1 MGKNRFW
8 DYSNC
13 AKGAVMTGKSQK
25 SEVREGM
32 ETEKGRIG
40 EGVKNNS
47 PIHRFSDSPF
57 RISIFLL
64 TAYCLL
70 LTVFTGCAG
79 HQIIIVKDPLKAEE
93 HARLAQIYEAQG
105 EIELA
110 VEEYKKALEQDKTN
124 PMVYF
129 GLGNISFKQGK
140 HTDAEMYYKKAIENT
155 SPDDQKN
162 AMFYNNL
169 SWVYIET
176 NKRLAEAET
185 LAQKAVRLDIARV
198 YIYLDTLGVIYTRL
212 NEYEKAEDSL
222 LTALKNAPYEKTALR
237 HINIHLF
244 ELYEIKGDRYK
255 LQEVVETLRELGK

>member
-1 MGKNRFW
+1 MGKDRFW
-8 DYSNC
+8 DYFNC
-13 AKGAVMTGKSQK
+13 AKEAVMARKSQK
-25 SEVREGM
+25 SEVRSQ
-32 ETEKGRIG
+32 
-40 EGVKNNS
+40 KNQGQEARSQELNRQHAVS
-47 PIHRFSDSPF
+47 SRQL
-57 RISIFLL
+57 LL

-93 HARLAQIYEAQG
+93 HVKLAQIYEAQG
-105 EIELA
+105 ETELA
-110 VEEYKKALEQDKTN
+110 TQEYKKALEQDKTSTAA
-124 PMVYF
+124 YF
-129 GLGNISFKQGK
+129 GLGNISFKK
-140 HTDAEMYYKKAIENT
+140 AEFTDAEMYYKKAIENT

-185 LAQKAVRLDIARV
+185 LAQKAVRMDIARV

>member
-1 MGKNRFW
+1 MGKDRFW
-8 DYSNC
+8 DYFNC
-13 AKGAVMTGKSQK
+13 AKEAVMARKSQK
-25 SEVREGM
+25 SEVRSQ
-32 ETEKGRIG
+32 
-40 EGVKNNS
+40 KNQGQEARSQELNRQHAVS
-47 PIHRFSDSPF
+47 SRQL
-57 RISIFLL
+57 LL

-105 EIELA
+105 ETELA
-110 VEEYKKALEQDKTN
+110 TQEYKKALEQDKTSTAA
-124 PMVYF
+124 YF
-129 GLGNISFKQGK
+129 GLGNISFKK
-140 HTDAEMYYKKAIENT
+140 AEFTDAEMYYKKAIENT

-185 LAQKAVRLDIARV
+185 LAQKAVRLDIARG

-244 ELYEIKGDRYK
+244 ELYEIKGDRDK
-255 LQEVVETLRELGK
+255 LREVVETLRGLGK

>member
-1 MGKNRFW
+1 MGKDRFW
-8 DYSNC
+8 DYFNC
-13 AKGAVMTGKSQK
+13 AKEAVMARKSQK
-25 SEVREGM
+25 SEVRSQ
-32 ETEKGRIG
+32 
-40 EGVKNNS
+40 KNQGQEARSQELNRQHAVS
-47 PIHRFSDSPF
+47 SRQL
-57 RISIFLL
+57 LL

-79 HQIIIVKDPLKAEE
+79 RQIIIVKDPLKAEE
-93 HARLAQIYEAQG
+93 HVKLAQIYEAQG
-105 EIELA
+105 ETELA
-110 VEEYKKALEQDKTN
+110 TQEYKKALEQDKTSTAA
-124 PMVYF
+124 YF
-129 GLGNISFKQGK
+129 GLGNISFKK
-140 HTDAEMYYKKAIENT
+140 AEFTDAEMYYKKAIENT

-185 LAQKAVRLDIARV
+185 LAQKAVRMDIARV

-222 LTALKNAPYEKTALR
+222 LAALKNAPYEKTALR

>member
-1 MGKNRFW
+1 MF
-8 DYSNC
+8 S
-13 AKGAVMTGKSQK
+13 KSCII
-25 SEVREGM
+25 S
-32 ETEKGRIG
+32 
-40 EGVKNNS
+40 
-47 PIHRFSDSPF
+47 FS
-57 RISIFLL
+57 
-64 TAYCLL
+64 CLL
-70 LTVFTGCAG
+70 LTACCLLSLGCSR
-79 HQIIIVKDPLKAEE
+79 QIIIIKDPLKAEE
-93 HARLAQIYEAQG
+93 HARLAQIYEAKG

-140 HTDAEMYYKKAIENT
+140 HTDAEDYYKKAIENT

-162 AMFYNNL
+162 AMLYNNL

-176 NKRLAEAET
+176 NKKLAEAET
-185 LAQKAVRLDIARV
+185 LAQKAVRLDTGRV

-244 ELYEIKGDRYK
+244 ELYEIKGDRDK
-255 LQEVVETLRELGK
+255 LQEVVETLRGLGK

>member
-1 MGKNRFW
+1 MF
-8 DYSNC
+8 S
-13 AKGAVMTGKSQK
+13 KSCII
-25 SEVREGM
+25 S
-32 ETEKGRIG
+32 
-40 EGVKNNS
+40 
-47 PIHRFSDSPF
+47 FS
-57 RISIFLL
+57 
-64 TAYCLL
+64 CLL
-70 LTVFTGCAG
+70 LTACCLLSLGCSR
-79 HQIIIVKDPLKAEE
+79 QIIIIKDPLKAEE
-93 HARLAQIYEAQG
+93 HARLAQIYEAKG

-124 PMVYF
+124 PMAYF
-129 GLGNISFKQGK
+129 GLGNISFKQGR
-140 HTDAEMYYKKAIENT
+140 HTDAEDYYKKAIENT

-162 AMFYNNL
+162 AMLYNNL

-176 NKRLAEAET
+176 NKKLAEAET
-185 LAQKAVRLDIARV
+185 LTQKAVRLDTARV

-255 LQEVVETLRELGK
+255 LQEVIERLRGLGK

>member
-1 MGKNRFW
+1 VF
-8 DYSNC
+8 S
-13 AKGAVMTGKSQK
+13 KSCII
-25 SEVREGM
+25 S
-32 ETEKGRIG
+32 
-40 EGVKNNS
+40 
-47 PIHRFSDSPF
+47 FS
-57 RISIFLL
+57 
-64 TAYCLL
+64 CLL
-70 LTVFTGCAG
+70 LTACCLLSLGCSR
-79 HQIIIVKDPLKAEE
+79 QIIIIKDPLKAEE
-93 HARLAQIYEAQG
+93 HARLAQIYEAKG

-140 HTDAEMYYKKAIENT
+140 HTDAEDYYKKAIENT

-162 AMFYNNL
+162 AMLYNNL

-176 NKRLAEAET
+176 NKKLAEAET
-185 LAQKAVRLDIARV
+185 LAQKAVRLDTARV

-255 LQEVVETLRELGK
+255 LREVVERLRGLGK

>member
-1 MGKNRFW
+1 MGKDRFW
-8 DYSNC
+8 DYFNC
-13 AKGAVMTGKSQK
+13 AKEAVMARKSQK
-25 SEVREGM
+25 SEVRSQ
-32 ETEKGRIG
+32 
-40 EGVKNNS
+40 KNQGQEARSQELNRQHAVS
-47 PIHRFSDSPF
+47 SRQL
-57 RISIFLL
+57 LL

-93 HARLAQIYEAQG
+93 HVKLAQIYEAQG
-105 EIELA
+105 ETELA
-110 VEEYKKALEQDKTN
+110 TQEYKKALEQDKTSTAA
-124 PMVYF
+124 YF
-129 GLGNISFKQGK
+129 GLGNISFKK
-140 HTDAEMYYKKAIENT
+140 AEFTDAEMYYKKAIENT

-185 LAQKAVRLDIARV
+185 LAQKAVRMDIARV

-244 ELYEIKGDRYK
+244 ELYEIKGDRDK
-255 LQEVVETLRELGK
+255 LQEVVETLRGLGK

>member
-1 MGKNRFW
+1 MGKDRFW
-8 DYSNC
+8 DYFNC
-13 AKGAVMTGKSQK
+13 AKEAVMARKSQK
-25 SEVREGM
+25 SEVRSQ
-32 ETEKGRIG
+32 
-40 EGVKNNS
+40 KNQGQEARSQELNRQHAVGS
-47 PIHRFSDSPF
+47 RQL
-57 RISIFLL
+57 LL

-70 LTVFTGCAG
+70 LTLFTGCAG

-93 HARLAQIYEAQG
+93 HVKLAQIYEAQG
-105 EIELA
+105 ETELA
-110 VEEYKKALEQDKTN
+110 TQEYKKALEQDKTSTAA
-124 PMVYF
+124 YF
-129 GLGNISFKQGK
+129 GLGNISFKK
-140 HTDAEMYYKKAIENT
+140 AEFTDAEMYYKKAIENT

-185 LAQKAVRLDIARV
+185 LAQKAVRMDIARV

>member
-1 MGKNRFW
+1 MGKDRFW
-8 DYSNC
+8 DYFNC
-13 AKGAVMTGKSQK
+13 AKEAVMARKSQK
-25 SEVREGM
+25 SEVRSQ
-32 ETEKGRIG
+32 
-40 EGVKNNS
+40 KNQGQEARSQELNRQHAVS
-47 PIHRFSDSPF
+47 SRQL
-57 RISIFLL
+57 LL

-79 HQIIIVKDPLKAEE
+79 RQIIIVKDPLKAEE
-93 HARLAQIYEAQG
+93 HVKLAQIYEAQG
-105 EIELA
+105 ETELA
-110 VEEYKKALEQDKTN
+110 TQEYKKALEQDKTSTAA
-124 PMVYF
+124 YF
-129 GLGNISFKQGK
+129 GLGNISFKK
-140 HTDAEMYYKKAIENT
+140 AEFTDAEMYYKKAIENT

-185 LAQKAVRLDIARV
+185 LAQKAVRMDIARV

>member
-1 MGKNRFW
+1 MGKDRFW
-8 DYSNC
+8 DYFNC
-13 AKGAVMTGKSQK
+13 AKEAVMARKSQK
-25 SEVREGM
+25 SEVRSQ
-32 ETEKGRIG
+32 
-40 EGVKNNS
+40 KNQGQEARSQELNRQHAVS
-47 PIHRFSDSPF
+47 SRQL
-57 RISIFLL
+57 LL

-93 HARLAQIYEAQG
+93 HVKLAQIYEAQG
-105 EIELA
+105 ETELA
-110 VEEYKKALEQDKTN
+110 TQEYKKALEQDKTSTAA
-124 PMVYF
+124 YF
-129 GLGNISFKQGK
+129 GLGNISFKK
-140 HTDAEMYYKKAIENT
+140 AEFTDAEMYYKKAIENT
-155 SPDDQKN
+155 SSDDQKN

-244 ELYEIKGDRYK
+244 ELYEIKGDRDK
-255 LQEVVETLRELGK
+255 LREVVETLRGLGK

>member
-8 DYSNC
+8 DYFNC
-13 AKGAVMTGKSQK
+13 AKGAVMARKSQK
-25 SEVREGM
+25 SEVRSQ
-32 ETEKGRIG
+32 
-40 EGVKNNS
+40 KNQGQEARSQELNRQHAVGS
-47 PIHRFSDSPF
+47 RQL
-57 RISIFLL
+57 LL

-70 LTVFTGCAG
+70 LTLFTGCAG

-93 HARLAQIYEAQG
+93 HVKLAQIYEAQG
-105 EIELA
+105 ETELA
-110 VEEYKKALEQDKTN
+110 IQEYKKALGQDETSTAA
-124 PMVYF
+124 YF
-129 GLGNISFKQGK
+129 GLGNISFKK
-140 HTDAEMYYKKAIENT
+140 AEFTDAEMYYKKAIENT

-176 NKRLAEAET
+176 NKRLAEAEA

-222 LTALKNAPYEKTALR
+222 LTALRNAPYEKTALR

-255 LQEVVETLRELGK
+255 LQEVVETLRGLGK

>member
-1 MGKNRFW
+1 MGKDRFW
-8 DYSNC
+8 DYFNC
-13 AKGAVMTGKSQK
+13 AKEAVMARKSQK
-25 SEVREGM
+25 SEVRSQ
-32 ETEKGRIG
+32 
-40 EGVKNNS
+40 KNQGQEARSQELNRQHAVS
-47 PIHRFSDSPF
+47 SRQL
-57 RISIFLL
+57 LL

-93 HARLAQIYEAQG
+93 HVKLAQIYEAQG
-105 EIELA
+105 ETELA
-110 VEEYKKALEQDKTN
+110 TQEYKKALEQDKTSTAA
-124 PMVYF
+124 YF
-129 GLGNISFKQGK
+129 GLGNISFKK
-140 HTDAEMYYKKAIENT
+140 AEFTDAEMYYKKAIENT